1 MLTPE
6 QQDTLTRVGP
16 GTPMGALLRRY
27 WLPVAAACELDE
39 RPSKAV
45 RLLGEDLV
53 LFRDGGGRL
62 GLLQRHCP
70 HRGASLA
77 YGSVEAD
84 GLRCPYHG
92 WKFAPGGQCLEAPA
106 EPAESRLA
114 ERVRAGAYAAREL
127 GGLVFAYL
135 GPEPAPLL
143 PRFDL
148 LVWDDC
154 LRDIGQ
160 ALLPCNFLQIMENS
174 VDPHHLEWLHGHQ
187 LRVARAERGL
197 DPPRHYTRR
206 HAKVRFDRFEYGI
219 VKRRVLEGGS
229 EHDDDWQVGHPLVFP
244 LMLRVGSGGYHR
256 FEFRVPV
263 DDTHTRQLWYGCY
276 RATDGTPAPHQ
287 AQVPLYDVPWRDAN
301 GEHLVD
307 NVVGQDIMAWVTA
320 GPIADRSRE
329 QLGRSD
335 EGIALLRRLYLEQI
349 ERVERGLDPLGVV
362 RDAARNER
370 IELPQEANKYR
381 GGKAFLAE
389 SLALGCAR
397 YSPIRKQTLELLG
410 ISDGAE

>member
-16 GTPMGALLRRY
+16 GTPMGSLLRRY
-27 WLPVAAACELDE
+27 WLPVAARCELDE
-39 RPSKAV
+39 RPTRAV

-53 LFRDGGGRL
+53 LFRDARGAL
-62 GLLQRHCP
+62 GLVQQRCP

-84 GLRCPYHG
+84 GIRCPYHG
-92 WKFAPGGQCLEAPA
+92 WKFAHDGRCLETPA
-106 EPAESRLA
+106 EPVGSRLP
-114 ERVRAGAYAAREL
+114 ERVHARAYAAREL
-127 GGLVFAYL
+127 GGLIFAYL

-148 LVWDDC
+148 LVWDNC

-187 LRVARAERGL
+187 LRVERIARGL
-197 DPPRHYTRR
+197 EPPRHYDRR
-206 HAKVRFDRFEYGI
+206 HQKVRFDRFEYGI
-219 VKRRVLEGGS
+219 LKRRVLEGGT
-229 EHDDDWQVGHPLVFP
+229 EQDDDWKVGHPLVFP
-244 LMLRVGSGGYHR
+244 IMLRVGAGGHHR

-263 DDTHTRQLWYGCY
+263 DDTHTWHVWYTCY
-276 RATDGTPAPHQ
+276 RPADGARAPSQ
-287 AQVPLYDVPWRDAN
+287 PRIPLYDVPWRDAT
-301 GEHLVD
+301 GEHIVD
-307 NVVGQDIMAWVTA
+307 TLVGQDIMTWVTA
-320 GPIADRSRE
+320 GAIADRCQE
-329 QLGRSD
+329 QLASSD

-349 ERVERGLDPLGVV
+349 EQVGRGADPLGVV
-362 RDAARNER
+362 RNAAANER

-381 GGKAFLAE
+381 SGNAFLAE
-389 SLALGCAR
+389 SLSLGYAR
-397 YSPIRKQTLELLG
+397 YSPIRKQALDLLG
-410 ISDGAE
+410 VPDGGS